1 MDLFVSG
8 PGTLVASL
16 ASVLATAHTTALF
29 GLEARPVR
37 VEVACT
43 RGPGWFE
50 MVGLADGAV
59 RESRV
64 RVGAALGHLG
74 ILMAEHRITVNLAP
88 ADLRKTGTAFD
99 LAIAVAALAA
109 LGKIPGEALEGVTL
123 LGELSLT
130 GAIRPVRG
138 VLAHLTG
145 ARSLGYRRS
154 IVPRDNGREAAV
166 ARGVETRLADN
177 LEQLKRHLS
186 DNQPLDIAAPTPF
199 DRPPASGLDLSDVRG
214 QFAGRRALETAA
226 AGGHNLLFVG
236 PPGGGKTMLARR
248 LPTVLPPL
256 DFDEALSVTMIHSVA
271 GLLGVERGLVAT
283 RPFRSPHH
291 TVSDAGLIGG
301 GEPIRPGEISL
312 AHHGVLFLDEILEFR
327 RSALEALRQPLEDG
341 EVAIAR
347 ARARA
352 TFPARP
358 LVVAAA
364 NPCPCGYAGD
374 PNRRCG
380 CSEERVH
387 AYRARLSGPLLDRI
401 DLHVSLPPVDVASLS
416 SRAVGESSESVRE
429 RVVRARQIQLDRH
442 RRGDTGESLN
452 ARLGAT
458 DVDKIASPDAAGMR
472 LITSAVERLGLSAR
486 AYGKVLRVARTLADL
501 EGVTEVRAVHVAEAV
516 QARIFDR
523 QPCEPSS
530 ASGVFETP

>member
-1 MDLFVSG
+1 M
-8 PGTLVASL
+8 
-16 ASVLATAHTTALF
+16 LATAHTTALV
-29 GLEARPVR
+29 GLEAHPVR

-64 RVGAALGHLG
+64 RVSAALGQLG

-88 ADLRKTGTAFD
+88 ADLRKSGTTFD
-99 LAIAVAALAA
+99 LAIAVATLAA
-109 LGKIPGEALEGVTL
+109 LGKVPSERLEGVTF

-138 VLAHLTG
+138 VLAHLIG
-145 ARSLGYRRS
+145 ARVLGRRCA
-154 IVPRDNGREAAV
+154 IVPRDNGREAGV
-166 ARGVETRLADN
+166 ARDVEARLADD
-177 LEQLKRHLS
+177 LDQIRRHLAGEC
-186 DNQPLDIAAPTPF
+186 DLDLARSTPF
-199 DRPPASGLDLSDVRG
+199 GQKPPLGLDLADVRG
-214 QFAGRRALETAA
+214 QFAGRRALEVAA
-226 AGGHNLLFVG
+226 AGSHNLLLVG

-256 DFDEALSVTMIHSVA
+256 GFDAALSITMIHSVA
-271 GLLGVERGLVAT
+271 GLLGAERGLVAT

-291 TVSDAGLIGG
+291 SVSTAGLVGG

-312 AHHGVLFLDEILEFR
+312 AHQGVLFLDEILEFR

-341 EVAIAR
+341 EVSIAR
-347 ARARA
+347 ARSRA

-374 PNRRCG
+374 PLRRCA
-380 CSEERVH
+380 CTEERVH

-401 DLHVSLPPVDVASLS
+401 DLHVSLPPVDVASLAS
-416 SRAVGESSESVRE
+416 GAVGERSESVRE
-429 RVVRARQIQLDRH
+429 RVVRAKGIQEERF
-442 RRGDTGESLN
+442 RRGETSASVN
-452 ARLGAT
+452 AELSSQ
-458 DVDKIASPDAAGMR
+458 DVDKIARPDAAGMR
-472 LITSAVERLGLSAR
+472 LIVGAVERLGLSAR

-501 EGVTEVRAVHVAEAV
+501 EGADAVRAVHVAEAV

-523 QPCEPSS
+523 NLERPTLQLSRSS
-530 ASGVFETP
+530 

>member
-1 MDLFVSG
+1 M
-8 PGTLVASL
+8 
-16 ASVLATAHTTALF
+16 LATAHTTALV

-64 RVGAALGHLG
+64 RVGAALGQLG

-88 ADLRKTGTAFD
+88 ADLRKSGTAFD
-99 LAIAVAALAA
+99 LAIAVATLAA
-109 LGKIPGEALEGVTL
+109 LGKIPCDALEGVGL

-130 GAIRPVRG
+130 GAIRPIRG
-138 VLAHLTG
+138 LLAHLTG
-145 ARSLGYRRS
+145 ARALGLRRA
-154 IVPRDNGREAAV
+154 IVPRDNGREAGV
-166 ARGVETRLADN
+166 AHGIDTRLADN
-177 LEQLKRHLS
+177 LDEIRRHLS
-186 DNQPLDIAAPTPF
+186 GEQGLAAAQSTPF
-199 DRPPASGLDLSDVRG
+199 GAEPPSVLDLADVRG
-214 QFAGRRALETAA
+214 QFAGRRGLEIAA
-226 AGGHNLLFVG
+226 AGSHNLLFVG

-248 LPTVLPPL
+248 LPTILPPL
-256 DFDEALSVTMIHSVA
+256 TFDDALSITMLHSVA
-271 GLLGVERGLVAT
+271 GLLSAEKGLVTA

-301 GEPIRPGEISL
+301 GEPVRPGEISL
-312 AHHGVLFLDEILEFR
+312 AHQGVLFLDEILEFR

-341 EVAIAR
+341 EVCIAR

-374 PNRRCG
+374 PLRRCR
-380 CSEERVH
+380 CTDERIQ

-401 DLHVSLPPVDVASLS
+401 DLHVCLPPVDVASLAS
-416 SRAVGESSESVRE
+416 GAAGEGSKTVRE
-429 RVVRARQIQLDRH
+429 RVCRARHIQEERF
-442 RRGDTGESLN
+442 RRGDAGAPVN
-452 ARLGAT
+452 AELSPQ
-458 DVDKIASPDAAGMR
+458 DVDRLATPDAAGMR
-472 LITSAVERLGLSAR
+472 LIVGAVERLGLSAR
-486 AYGKVLRVARTLADL
+486 AYGKVLRVARTIADL
-501 EGVTEVRAVHVAEAV
+501 DGAASVCAPHVAEAV
-516 QARIFDR
+516 QCRIFDR
-523 QPCEPSS
+523 NLERPPAQLEPS
-530 ASGVFETP
+530 P